1 MRLRYAG
8 AALAAT
14 FLLAGCGSTG
24 VPEAGDAGAGEELFT
39 QKCGSCHTLDDAG
52 TQGRV
57 GPNLDAAF
65 ERSRE
70 DGFDE
75 STFRG
80 VVRNMIEYPVP
91 PMPERDELGLSEEDA
106 ENIAT
111 YVASVAGHGT
121 EGATGGGGATT
132 GEEPAA
138 GGSEPAGKSIF
149 ATAGC
154 GSCHTF
160 ADAGSTG
167 TIGPSLDQSS
177 VDVAA
182 AEAQIANGGGAMPP
196 FKGQLSD
203 DEISELAQYVV
214 AARAG

>member
-1 MRLRYAG
+1 VRLRHAG

-39 QKCGSCHTLDDAG
+39 QKCGSCHTLEDAG

-91 PMPERDELGLSEEDA
+91 PMPERETLELSEEDA
-106 ENIAT
+106 DNIAT
-111 YVASVAGHGT
+111 YVASVAGHGET
-121 EGATGGGGATT
+121 AGGGGGATT
-132 GEEPAA
+132 AGEEPAA
-138 GGSEPAGKSIF
+138 GGAGGDGKSVF
-149 ATAGC
+149 AKAGC

-167 TIGPSLDQSS
+167 TIGPNLDDTKPSKELAIDR
-177 VDVAA
+177 VT
-182 AEAQIANGGGAMPP
+182 NGSGAMPP

-203 DEISELAQYVV
+203 AEIEAVAEYVS
-214 AARAG
+214 GG